1 MNVTKEQWLNI
12 AKIVL
17 VALLAI
23 SAVLGYDLGVIQP
36 REQMLQLGGMA
47 SRALGS
53 TTRFTSNLWLQN
65 SGMTIDKTL
74 DVTGVSTLS
83 GGMVGNVTGN
93 LTGNVTGNISGS
105 ATSPVVTATTRITTP
120 LITVNGAATVGSLS
134 TTGDVSAR
142 LITST
147 AGITFAGGTSS
158 GQLNM
163 MNNPVV
169 NVGAAGTDFTSD
181 GGLTLATD
189 LSARAI
195 TTTGYI
201 TVAGTSTFLGM
212 VTANTG
218 LDMANSSIANIGVA
232 GTDFTPQGGLTL
244 ANDLSARAI
253 TTTGQITTDA
263 LYIGSQ
269 LISASKMMS
278 VTVSG
283 NNQSFAHSM
292 SGTPWVSCTPWA
304 MGLFTYTVYISAT
317 DATNVT
323 VGIASAELGGGAP
336 ADGIPVSLNCV
347 LALP

>member
-1 MNVTKEQWLNI
+1 MNKFHKFQINVTRDQWLAV

-17 VALLAI
+17 AALLAI
-23 SAVLGYDLGVIQP
+23 AAVFGYDLGVIQP
-36 REQMLQLGGMA
+36 REQSLQISSALSGIATRAAGGV
-47 SRALGS
+47 
-53 TTRFTSNLWLQN
+53 TRFTSNLWLQN

-83 GGMVGNVTGN
+83 GGVVGDVTGN

-181 GGLTLATD
+181 GG
-189 LSARAI
+189 
-195 TTTGYI
+195 
-201 TVAGTSTFLGM
+201 
-212 VTANTG
+212 
-218 LDMANSSIANIGVA
+218 
-232 GTDFTPQGGLTL
+232 
-244 ANDLSARAI
+244 
-253 TTTGQITTDA
+253 
-263 LYIGSQ
+263 
-269 LISASKMMS
+269 
-278 VTVSG
+278 
-283 NNQSFAHSM
+283 
-292 SGTPWVSCTPWA
+292 
-304 MGLFTYTVYISAT
+304 
-317 DATNVT
+317 
-323 VGIASAELGGGAP
+323 
-336 ADGIPVSLNCV
+336 
-347 LALP
+347 